1 MDFPGSSDP
10 RLTGESV
17 GYEDDP
23 IMGLRGLRR
32 SQSMRMTGV
41 PITLIY
47 NFQVRRFE
55 RSEESIP
62 NSVISAGHNC
72 NVPIT
77 F

>member
-1 MDFPGSSDP
+1 
-10 RLTGESV
+10 
-17 GYEDDP
+17 
-23 IMGLRGLRR
+23 
-32 SQSMRMTGV
+32 MRMTGV